1 MDRTLP
7 GTSQVQFASQP
18 KRCTI
23 ASRFRMVYAEYDWVE
38 DTCVFVDIEFGQP
51 TSAKMLLNILHNIHT
66 DDCFSA
72 SLADTRGIFELAK
85 ILGLDHTI
93 LRFWFSIWLT
103 NQDLDF
109 IEPHILEEFRTF
121 GQKVGHPM
129 GDAYLDMLIKGDQAI
144 SKAIIAF
151 PPVFTKSY
159 RQKSATTS
167 LGRTINPNE
176 YESLG
181 FSPAFMRHFGLP
193 VDYWSDYKRLM
204 TTPFHAELVPKIKT
218 WEKLNQYNFLRFAG
232 TVDEKCSRFH
242 SDLGP
247 VWGDHMEAGWAQ
259 MIMDIYIN
267 DVLPS
272 AQMSEPSF
280 REQAHH
286 ELRMNFRK
294 VGKLLSPFIF
304 HDYRLRCRE
313 LSLTRRFLLVGSR
326 RWENLVARNSSSRR
340 QSVVVT
346 NCRYTCSWHDR
357 IQIAR

>member
-1 MDRTLP
+1 
-7 GTSQVQFASQP
+7 
-18 KRCTI
+18 
-23 ASRFRMVYAEYDWVE
+23 MVYAEYDWVE

-294 VGKLLSPFIF
+294 RTQPHSKIPPCWVKKMGKFGGTEQFIKKTKRGCDELPV
-304 HDYRLRCRE
+304 HMQLARPDSNRE
-313 LSLTRRFLLVGSR
+313 IAL
-326 RWENLVARNSSSRR
+326 NLDLEDIGRMLEGLEMGAEDKDMNTEDAMF
-340 QSVVVT
+340 SVVQKLRV
-346 NCRYTCSWHDR
+346 N
-357 IQIAR
+357 